1 MIDSSSCFYTPI
13 LSKFFAFFEGEN
25 RLKSVAPTF
34 GRKYGVYEQSKK
46 GLFGEKCEKS

>member
-25 RLKSVAPTF
+25 RLKSVASTF

-46 GLFGEKCEKS
+46 GLFGEKCEKA

>member
-13 LSKFFAFFEGEN
+13 LSKFFAFFEVEN

-34 GRKYGVYEQSKK
+34 GRKYGSLAGIKL
-46 GLFGEKCEKS
+46 GLFCAKCEKA